1 MLTVNVDLEDR
12 LVNGQLGTAKDAFA
26 SRNLWAPIEKAETNI
41 RIRTNKDF
49 SLAVTRT
56 QFQLMLACGCMA
68 HKVQGL
74 TLEEI
79 VISFD
84 LIKQDNFHYGQ
95 MYVAL
100 SRVTSLNSLYLIGEL
115 NLL

>member
-1 MLTVNVDLEDR
+1 
-12 LVNGQLGTAKDAFA
+12 
-26 SRNLWAPIEKAETNI
+26 
-41 RIRTNKDF
+41 
-49 SLAVTRT
+49 
-56 QFQLMLACGCMA
+56 MLACGCMA

-74 TLEEI
+74 ILEEI

-84 LIKQDNFHYGQ
+84 LVKQDNFHYGQ

-100 SRVTSLNSLYLIGEL
+100 SRVTSLNGLYLIREL